1 MSLPSKPD
9 LREIVQRAIVE
20 ISGRPRSTW
29 DSDVRLD
36 DLGLSSL
43 LLSEVLVTVEDET
56 GEEIPPAVLEPLAN
70 VETVGQ
76 LIDAVAQWPDAQ

>member
-1 MSLPSKPD
+1 MPPQLD
-9 LREIVQRAIVE
+9 LREIVERAIVE

-29 DSDVRLD
+29 DSNVRLD

-56 GEEIPPAVLEPLAN
+56 GKEIPPEVLESLAS

-76 LIDAVAQWPDAQ
+76 LIDAAAQWKRAQ